1 MKGKYKGCEINVT
14 KEKCL
19 GGWNMIYY
27 SIYDD
32 GFEVTSRFSDSEDKV
47 RDFYNDMKEIVDDY
61 RLHPEEYE

>member
-32 GFEVTSRFSDSEDKV
+32 GFEVTSGFSDSEDKV

>member
-32 GFEVTSRFSDSEDKV
+32 EFEVTSGFSDSEDKV